1 VVVMYP
7 PPRNRVWIAFF
18 NGSPMLTFRMLVA
31 SINDPYLSIQPL
43 SGLDRSTAG

>member
-18 NGSPMLTFRMLVA
+18 HGSPMFTFRMLNT
-31 SINDPYLSIQPL
+31 SINDPYVSIQPL
-43 SGLDRSTAG
+43 GGVD